1 MAKRTTQN
9 PSRKH
14 LARKLYRQAIKLE
27 RKGPPEHVAEA
38 AVLLRRA
45 VRLGS
50 GISAL
55 KLAEIHLN
63 EDYSDLYDPEAAIKL
78 LRRLADRGNAQACL
92 MLGQQLHEH
101 GANEEAAKYLMVASN
116 KDNIPAKALLGE
128 MRLKGDGVEK
138 NTQQGVRL
146 LSEAAQAGYI
156 DAQLVLAKAYHQG
169 AHLPCKP
176 ERSVYW
182 CKQSALRGSEY
193 AQLRLAVYYSTGYGV
208 DRDTR
213 ECYFWIRQAAK
224 QGSAYAQ
231 ACVGECLQEGLGVRR
246 NKSKG
251 AKFYAKAAAQGFHF
265 ATARLG
271 LCYILGRGVKQDKE
285 KGVALL
291 REAMENGNE
300 FASIYLVMF
309 GQLKYIPVDAAEI
322 EQCEKQLKES
332 GHSISLSEESV
343 PLIERKKNWIQTEY
357 DHIEFLHY
365 LDDDDDTEEDSRL
378 PTPFDPLLNLGRR
391 IIAPFSRKGMKN

>member
-27 RKGPPEHVAEA
+27 RKGASEHVAEA
-38 AVLLRRA
+38 AALLRRA

-50 GISAL
+50 GVSAL
-55 KLAEIHLN
+55 KLAEIYLN
-63 EDYSDLYDPEAAIKL
+63 EDYPDLYDPDAAMKM
-78 LRRLADRGNAQACL
+78 LRQLANRGNAPACF
-92 MLGQQLHEH
+92 MLGKQLHEL
-101 GANEEAAKYLMVASN
+101 GANEEAAKYLMATSN
-116 KDNIPAKALLGE
+116 KENIPAKALLGE

-146 LSEAAQAGYI
+146 LSEAAQAGNT
-156 DAQLVLAKAYHQG
+156 DAQLTLAEAYSDGQY
-169 AHLPCKP
+169 LPENA
-176 ERSVYW
+176 ERSVFW
-182 CKQSALRGSEY
+182 TKQAALQKDTY
-193 AQLRLAVYYSTGYGV
+193 AQTLLAAHCFTGYGV

-213 ECYFWIRQAAK
+213 ECYFWMYQAAK
-224 QGSAYAQ
+224 QGFAYAQ
-231 ACVGECLQEGLGVRR
+231 AGVGECLQEGLGVRR

-309 GQLKYIPVDAAEI
+309 GQLKYISIDAAEI
-322 EQCEKQLKES
+322 EQYAKLLKEN
-332 GHSISLSEESV
+332 GHAISLSEEST
-343 PLIERKKNWIQTEY
+343 PIIKRKKNWIQAEY
-357 DHIEFLHY
+357 DHIKFLHY
-365 LDDDDDTEEDSRL
+365 MDNDDDTEEDSRL
-378 PTPFDPLLNLGRR
+378 PTPFDPILNLGRR
-391 IIAPFSRKGMKN
+391 IITPFSRKCPKN